1 MHGFLWAEAFQENLL
16 KQEVREPA
24 LYNAIITAIA
34 TGASRLS
41 EISTKVGEGT
51 GVCST
56 YLKNLIGLG
65 LVQKETP
72 YGEKNSRKSI
82 YRIDDNLFR
91 FWYRFVP
98 ENNSIIA
105 RGAVDLAVLE
115 TLVIRSQ
122 MFPYQNVHLYI
133 FSKSG
138 FTKGCVDEAQKMGNV
153 NLVTYEDIMKVLSG
167 K

>member
-82 YRIDDNLFR
+82 YRID
-91 FWYRFVP
+91 
-98 ENNSIIA
+98 EK
-105 RGAVDLAVLE
+105 VDLAVLE

-133 FSKSG
+133 FFKSG

>member
-1 MHGFLWAEAFQENLL
+1 MFHIFEESYW
-16 KQEVREPA
+16 
-24 LYNAIITAIA
+24 
-34 TGASRLS
+34 TGPGAKR
-41 EISTKVGEGT
+41 
-51 GVCST
+51 
-56 YLKNLIGLG
+56 
-65 LVQKETP
+65 
-72 YGEKNSRKSI
+72 
-82 YRIDDNLFR
+82 
-91 FWYRFVP
+91 
-98 ENNSIIA
+98 NSIWKNEK
-105 RGAVDLAVLE
+105 VDLAVLE

>member
-1 MHGFLWAEAFQENLL
+1 MYGFLWAEAFQENLL

-82 YRIDDNLFR
+82 YRID
-91 FWYRFVP
+91 
-98 ENNSIIA
+98 EK
-105 RGAVDLAVLE
+105 VDLAVLE

>member
-82 YRIDDNLFR
+82 YRID
-91 FWYRFVP
+91 
-98 ENNSIIA
+98 EK
-105 RGAVDLAVLE
+105 VDLAVLE

-153 NLVTYEDIMKVLSG
+153 NLVTYEDTMKVLSG